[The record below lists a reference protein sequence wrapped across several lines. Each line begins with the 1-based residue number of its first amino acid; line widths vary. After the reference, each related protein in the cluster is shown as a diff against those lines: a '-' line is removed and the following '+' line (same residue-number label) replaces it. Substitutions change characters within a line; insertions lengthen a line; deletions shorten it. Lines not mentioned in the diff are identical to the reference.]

1 MYSSI
6 LFEAEPKRICQK
18 WLNMQYCVTASKS
31 KMMPINISLMYC
43 WIIKPY
49 KSLKSQNI
57 QANIW
62 QIFPLG
68 PKDFP
73 CSPKNTEYNED
84 LKYRGTTSILFEAEI
99 NRIHHTYLKEK
110 AGLTKTC
117 LEGTDAWLGLVKGDV
132 LLFPLW
138 WREFTGAKHILLRSA
153 NFKYISHQHHHQHND
168 WSVQNLNA

>member
-1 MYSSI
+1 M
-6 LFEAEPKRICQK
+6 
-18 WLNMQYCVTASKS
+18 
-31 KMMPINISLMYC
+31 
-43 WIIKPY
+43 IKPY

-73 CSPKNTEYNED
+73 CSPKNTESNEN

-117 LEGTDAWLGLVKGDV
+117 LESTDAWLGLVKGDV
-132 LLFPLW
+132 LLFPL
-138 WREFTGAKHILLRSA
+138 
-153 NFKYISHQHHHQHND
+153 
-168 WSVQNLNA
+168 